1 MGNRQNKQEPSEN
14 SMPARQAIALSENID
29 AEHLRVY
36 NIKCVGY
43 AKPIVEG
50 FGQLS
55 NGNLLLLVILIL
67 LIAFA
72 IYKYKY

>member
-1 MGNRQNKQEPSEN
+1 MGNRQAKQESSEN
-14 SMPARQAIALSENID
+14 NMPARQLVALSEHID
-29 AEHLRVY
+29 AEHLQVY
-36 NIKCVGY
+36 NIKCIGY
-43 AKPIVEG
+43 TKPIVEG
-50 FGQLS
+50 FGQMT

>member
-1 MGNRQNKQEPSEN
+1 MGNRQNKQIP
-14 SMPARQAIALSENID
+14 PGQIVALSEHTD
-29 AEHLRVY
+29 SEHLQVY

-43 AKPIVEG
+43 TKPIVEG

-72 IYKYKY
+72 IYKYKN